1 MQKIIKFIIDQ
12 QLEDLDTYPTLIQ
25 PIADEFNLDYGIAE
39 GIINTVIEWE
49 CSWWCIPNSLDEV
62 LVRKF
67 PSVVTNLK

>member
-1 MQKIIKFIIDQ
+1 MKKLIDFIIAQ
-12 QLEDLDTYPTLIQ
+12 EHDTIDDYPTLIQ

-49 CSWWCIPNSLDEV
+49 CSSAVNSLEEI

-67 PSVVTNLK
+67 PSVVTN

>member
-12 QLEDLDTYPTLIQ
+12 QHESIDTYPSLIQ

-49 CSWWCIPNSLDEV
+49 CSDTPDSLDEI

-67 PSVVTNLK
+67 PSVVTN